1 MPRIE
6 LDLARV
12 ETLPRTYSETIP
24 ESYLDE
30 MGHMNVRWYTHLFS
44 SGSTGFMQL
53 IDLDW
58 EKIAEQ
64 HGGTFILES
73 HTRFLSEV
81 RVGQKVHMHAR
92 LIGRSA
98 KRYHLLQF
106 MVNED
111 KRDVS
116 AVNEAIV
123 AHIDLQK
130 RRQAPVPDDASVKLD
145 AFLVEHQKLTWHP
158 PVCGVMKA

>member
-6 LDLARV
+6 LNVAQV
-12 ETLPRTYSETIP
+12 ATLPCTHSETIP
-24 ESYLDE
+24 VSYLDE

-53 IDLDW
+53 IDLGW
-58 EKIAEQ
+58 EKIAKQ

-81 RVGQKVHMHAR
+81 RVGQTVHMHAR
-92 LIGRSA
+92 LIGRST

-111 KRDVS
+111 KQDIS
-116 AVNEAIV
+116 AVNEAVV
-123 AHIDLQK
+123 AHIDLRM
-130 RRQAPVPDDASVKLD
+130 RRQASMPVDASRKLD
-145 AFLVEHQKLTWHP
+145 EFLAEHQKLNWDP
-158 PVCGVMKA
+158 PVCGVIKA

>member
-6 LDLARV
+6 LDVAQIA
-12 ETLPRTYSETIP
+12 TLPRTHSETIP

-53 IDLDW
+53 IDLGW
-58 EKIAEQ
+58 KKIAEQ

-81 RVGQKVHMHAR
+81 RVGQTVHTHAR
-92 LIGRSA
+92 LVGRSA
-98 KRYHLLQF
+98 KRYHLLQL
-106 MVNED
+106 MLNEE
-111 KRDVS
+111 KRDVA

-123 AHIDLQK
+123 AHIDLRN
-130 RRQAPVPDDASVKLD
+130 RRQAPMPEDASNKLD
-145 AFLVEHQKLTWHP
+145 VFLAEHQKLSWDP
-158 PVCGVMKA
+158 PVCGVMQA